1 MPNCHVLSP
10 QEAVLLMLERVNDA
24 QRIATMQMRETDKN
38 KKGKRKGDDGDDA
51 GQMFKRKYGK
61 R

>member
-1 MPNCHVLSP
+1 M
-10 QEAVLLMLERVNDA
+10 MLERVNDA

>member
-1 MPNCHVLSP
+1 MAP

-38 KKGKRKGDDGDDA
+38 KKGKKRDGDDGDDA